1 MLVNKLPRVVSRALV
16 INIRAR
22 AQKEA
27 HSEGMCVKVPKYWN
41 INLSCS
47 HMNSA
52 LSYFGGNSIKLF
64 SFFKTYMFRSHR
76 NELTPQ

>member
-41 INLSCS
+41 INNIYRVHIWTQRFHIL
-47 HMNSA
+47 A
-52 LSYFGGNSIKLF
+52 E
-64 SFFKTYMFRSHR
+64 TR
-76 NELTPQ
+76 